1 MKRFP
6 WDILLAL
13 LIGVGLGISYAWVIA
28 PQQLTNATPSILRT
42 DFKDQFREAI
52 AASYASTGNLAR
64 AQARL
69 SLLGDVNS
77 IDALNSQAQRTTANG
92 RFQQA
97 DQLAA
102 LALSIENGNTIPQ
115 AVPPVNITPTIFSEP
130 SPETEITAFPS
141 PADLP
146 FIVTETPQA
155 LETQINNDST
165 PEAINTII
173 PRPTRTPIPTPSA
186 PLQLTGQDTVCDAKL
201 PEGLLQIIVFNTN
214 RRQLAGIKIQISW
227 DTGEE
232 EFFTGFKSELGNGY
246 ADFIMTPNLS
256 YAIQPGGS
264 GGVISGVV
272 APTCQ
277 TPSGETFTG
286 GYKLTFQQP

>member
-6 WDILLAL
+6 WDIAFAL
-13 LIGVGLGISYAWVIA
+13 LIGIGIGIAYAWVT
-28 PQQLTNATPSILRT
+28 PQQRTDANPSILRT

-69 SLLGDVNS
+69 SILGDANLLET
-77 IDALNSQAQRTTANG
+77 LNSQAQRTTASG

-97 DQLAA
+97 DQLVA
-102 LALSIENGNTIPQ
+102 LALALETGNNSPQTFPTI
-115 AVPPVNITPTIFSEP
+115 NITPTIFNETQ
-130 SPETEITAFPS
+130 PETDITPFPS

-146 FIVTETPQA
+146 FILTETP
-155 LETQINNDST
+155 EISPTQINNDTT
-165 PEAINTII
+165 PVAINTLA

-186 PLQLTGQDTVCDAKL
+186 PLKLTGQDIVCDAKL
-201 PEGLLQIIVFNTN
+201 TEGLLQIIVFNAN
-214 RRQLAGIKIQISW
+214 RRQLAGIKLKINW
-227 DTGEE
+227 DSGEE
-232 EFFTGFKSELGNGY
+232 EFFTGFKPELGNGY
-246 ADFIMTPNLS
+246 ADFIMTPNLF
-256 YAIQPGGS
+256 YTIQPVGS
-264 GGVISGVV
+264 SEIVSDLV